1 VSTDVGQSLRERLVN
16 REGSRGGR
24 FEISRGMKTMIGAL
38 IALLVICKIFVP
50 DSVSKGA
57 VLGMLPFAAVLAI
70 IALGQT
76 LVVQQGGIDLSVA
89 GSVSLAVVY
98 VTRLPQQQD
107 SQLWKAVLIALAS
120 AIVVGIINGIL
131 ISRIGINAIVA
142 TLGMS
147 SLEYAIIMA
156 ISQGS
161 PRRTTNLLNHI
172 AANVSLGI
180 PNSVYFAVA
189 ATVIVTLF
197 LKRSISGRRFEAIGA
212 SPRAGFAAGLKV
224 KKHQMFAYVW
234 AQLLYSLAGILLA
247 GILTQPTAY
256 QGDSLVFPS
265 VTVVV
270 LGGTSLLGG
279 RGFPA
284 ASAVAALFLQQ
295 LNQMVLTLNV
305 PFGVRTLVTAV
316 ALLIGIALYTIP
328 WEIVRARFRALSEKR
343 NVGSAHA

>member
-1 VSTDVGQSLRERLVN
+1 
-16 REGSRGGR
+16 
-24 FEISRGMKTMIGAL
+24 MKTMVGAL
-38 IALLVICKIFVP
+38 IALGVICAIFVP

-57 VLGMLPFAAVLAI
+57 LLGMLPFAAVLAI
-70 IALGQT
+70 ISLGQT

-98 VTRLPQQQD
+98 VTRLPQQQN
-107 SQLWKAVLIALAS
+107 SQLWKAVLVALAS
-120 AIVVGIINGIL
+120 AIVVGVINGIL

-147 SLEYAIIMA
+147 SLEYAVIMA

-172 AANVSLGI
+172 AANLFLGI
-180 PNSVYFAVA
+180 PDSVYFAVI
-189 ATVIVTLF
+189 ATVLVTLF
-197 LKRSISGRRFEAIGA
+197 LKRSIAGRRFEAIGA

-224 KKHQMFAYVW
+224 QKHQMVAYVW
-234 AQLLYSLAGILLA
+234 AQLLYCLAGILLA

-305 PFGVRTLVTAV
+305 PFGIRTLVTAI
-316 ALLIGIALYTIP
+316 ALLIGIALYTIR
-328 WEIVRARFRALSEKR
+328 WELVKARLKEFTAKR
-343 NVGSAHA
+343 KVGAVSA

>member
-1 VSTDVGQSLRERLVN
+1 MTATESSTIPDSGIMKKS
-16 REGSRGGR
+16 SRIQ
-24 FEISRGMKTMIGAL
+24 ISRGMKTMLAAV
-38 IALLVICKIFVP
+38 IALFLFCKIFVP
-50 DSVSKGA
+50 DSASKGA
-57 VLGMLPFAAVLAI
+57 ILGMLPFAAVLAI

-76 LVVQQGGIDLSVA
+76 LVIQQGGIDLSVA

-98 VTRLPQQQD
+98 VTRLPQQHNN
-107 SQLWKAVLIALAS
+107 QLWKAVLVALGS
-120 AIVVGIINGIL
+120 AVVVGIINGIL

-142 TLGMS
+142 TLGIS
-147 SLEYAIIMA
+147 SLEYAVIMA

-172 AANVSLGI
+172 AANLTFGI
-180 PNSVYFAVA
+180 PNSAIFAVL
-189 ATVIVTLF
+189 ATIVVTVF
-197 LKRSISGRRFEAIGA
+197 LKRSVSGRRFEAVGA
-212 SPRAGFAAGLKV
+212 NSRAGFAAGLKV
-224 KKHQMFAYVW
+224 KRHQTSAYIW
-234 AQLLYSLAGILLA
+234 AQILYCLAGILLA

-305 PFGVRTLVTAV
+305 PFGVRTLVTAI
-316 ALLIGIALYTIP
+316 ALLVGIALYTIH
-328 WEIVRARFRALSEKR
+328 WELVREKFFTSISKR
-343 NVGSAHA
+343 SVGTAHV